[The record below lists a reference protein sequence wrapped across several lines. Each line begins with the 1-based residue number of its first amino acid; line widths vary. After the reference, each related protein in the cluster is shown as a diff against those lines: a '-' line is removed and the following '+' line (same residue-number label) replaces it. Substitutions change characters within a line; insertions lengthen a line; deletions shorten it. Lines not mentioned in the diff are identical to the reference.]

1 MSVDDIRLRLSE
13 VRPVEL
19 TAYLEASGWQREPGR
34 STLTT
39 LWHRREQQF
48 YSAEV
53 LVPMSKELK
62 DFDDQLVDAL
72 ESIAK
77 FEERPLADVF
87 DRTSTYFSD
96 LYSIRVIHADTE
108 EGTIPLNDGI
118 MLNLRARDLL
128 AASAMSARQKR
139 RHFDGKRTLEARDFL
154 DTLRLGQT
162 KFGSYIVNVLAPV
175 VPLVAPQ
182 QELET
187 TSMTR
192 IVTSTL
198 QSGLSALR
206 SALDAFTITQNPEV
220 FEHGIEAGVSANLCD
235 ALIGLS
241 GSDRNREFEIS
252 IRTALSEAASEV
264 PMVFRFDPSTVANI
278 AFASTYYKE
287 DYVIEDVTIQ
297 GHVKRLDRPA
307 GEENGTVTIDATI
320 RGVEKH
326 VAVELGPDNYL
337 QAVSAHKDL
346 VIVEC
351 HGDVHVKAR
360 TARMLNPTGFRVFRS
375 GDLF

>member
-1 MSVDDIRLRLSE
+1 MSVDDVRLRLSE
-13 VRPVEL
+13 VRPAEL
-19 TAYLEASGWQREPGR
+19 AAYLEASGWRREPGR
-34 STLTT
+34 SALTS
-39 LWHRREQQF
+39 LWHRNEEQYF
-48 YSAEV
+48 SAEV

-62 DFDDQLVDAL
+62 DFDDQLIYAL
-72 ESIAK
+72 EAIAR
-77 FEERPLADVF
+77 FEQRPLIEVF
-87 DRTSTYFSD
+87 ERTSTYFSD
-96 LYSIRVIHADTE
+96 LYSIRVVHADTA

-118 MLNLRARDLL
+118 LLNLRARDLI
-128 AASAMSARQKR
+128 AASAMSARHKR

-154 DTLRLGQT
+154 DGLRLGQT
-162 KFGSYIVNVLAPV
+162 KIGSYVVNVLAPV
-175 VPLVAPQ
+175 VPLVSPQ
-182 QELET
+182 EEIET
-187 TSMTR
+187 TSLTR

-198 QSGLSALR
+198 QSGLTALTH
-206 SALDAFTITQNPEV
+206 ALDAFVVTQSPEV
-220 FEHGIEAGVSANLCD
+220 FEYGIEAGVSANLCD
-235 ALIGLS
+235 ALVGLS
-241 GSDRNREFEIS
+241 GSDRKREFEIT
-252 IRTALSEAASEV
+252 IRTALSESATET

-360 TARMLNPTGFRVFRS
+360 TARMLNQTGFRVFRS
-375 GDLF
+375 GELF